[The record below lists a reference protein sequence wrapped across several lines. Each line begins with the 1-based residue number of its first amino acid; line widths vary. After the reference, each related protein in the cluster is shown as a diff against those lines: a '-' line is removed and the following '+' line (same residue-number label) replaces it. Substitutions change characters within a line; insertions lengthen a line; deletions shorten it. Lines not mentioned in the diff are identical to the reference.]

1 MAHLVIRVVGM
12 LIAALCN
19 LDPIHIS
26 VNSYE
31 ALNCAKLIAVMYYL
45 FNISATYLS
54 RHLVKQRFSGPVQ
67 LLLTYLHLLGYY

>member
-1 MAHLVIRVVGM
+1 M

-19 LDPIHIS
+19 LALIHIS

-45 FNISATYLS
+45 FNISATYL
-54 RHLVKQRFSGPVQ
+54 
-67 LLLTYLHLLGYY
+67 